1 MKIKYCE
8 INNYDNEI
16 SDEGYVEV
24 DNFDGYELFCKLYEM
39 MEGKGSECGVSEEEF
54 KKEWMVNKMRDWMMI
69 KNERG
74 IIIFN
79 VV

>member
-8 INNYDNEI
+8 LYDNEL
-16 SDEGYVEV
+16 SGDGYFEL
-24 DNFDGYELFCKLYEM
+24 DNFDGYKLFCKLYEE

-54 KKEWMVNKMRDWMMI
+54 RKEWMVSRMRDWMMI
-69 KNERG
+69 KNERE

-79 VV
+79 MV